1 VSCAELCSWIF
12 ADERPSQQALDTKRD
27 LQRPSSNSA
36 KSTDLASCKG
46 ESSRLLGVALG
57 ADLLST
63 SRIVLGYPPKDNDF
77 SFSNNLNFKLYD
89 LVKQYS
95 MGKP

>member
-1 VSCAELCSWIF
+1 ML
-12 ADERPSQQALDTKRD
+12 
-27 LQRPSSNSA
+27 
-36 KSTDLASCKG
+36 
-46 ESSRLLGVALG
+46 RLLNLVLG
-57 ADLLST
+57 ADLS
-63 SRIVLGYPPKDNDF
+63 SACRIVLGYPPKDNDF